1 MKKIKSKKGV
11 TLITVGI
18 AIIIMLILLTT
29 LVYRSTKN
37 TQLQKLDN
45 LYNDIQLLNE
55 KVALYYYKHG
65 ALPVAGT
72 YTGDLPPT
80 ETLNPNDNGVYY
92 IIDITALENV
102 TLSNNPNIED
112 NIYIINERSQ
122 TIYFPKGVTID
133 GEAYYRLPE
142 LFAKI
147 MTEADI
153 AEELERLEEEERRN
167 NFIFIM
173 DIPDNN
179 RTYQLGMGWSAIVDL
194 TIDWGD
200 GQSSTVTAYNDVNR
214 AHTYANAGIY
224 TIKISGVASNAFWFQ
239 HEQRLISIISGF
251 PENMCPNVTSLASTF
266 WNCTNLTSIP
276 EGLFANCP
284 NVTSFDSVFYQ
295 CTNLTSIPEG
305 LFANCPNVTNFINSF
320 RECSSLTG
328 SIPEGLFA
336 NCPNVESF
344 AGTFSYCSNL
354 TNIPEGLFANNTN
367 VTGFEGTFDSCG
379 NLTGSIPEGLFA
391 NCPNVT
397 RFDSVFAFCGNLTGS
412 IPEGLFANCPDVTDF
427 SGAFKYCYNLTSI
440 PEGLFANCPEVTWF
454 GEIFT
459 GCRMTSIPEGLFAN
473 CPNVESFSKAFNGTR
488 ITSIPEGL
496 FSNCPNVTDFNGTF
510 YNCLYLGGNAP
521 EIWNMPTVTNYS
533 WCFYQCYGLS
543 NYASIPSGWK

>member
-147 MTEADI
+147 MT
-153 AEELERLEEEERRN
+153 AEEIEEEERRN
-167 NFIFIM
+167 NFIFVM
-173 DIPDNN
+173 NIPDND
-179 RTYQLGMGWSAIVDL
+179 RTYGLNTRWGTVNL

-200 GQSSTVTAYNDVNR
+200 GQTSIVTAVGDGNNV
-214 AHTYANAGIY
+214 HTYESAGIY
-224 TIKISGVASNAFWFQ
+224 TIKVSGVASGSFSFYN
-239 HEQRLISIISGF
+239 EQRLISIISGF
-251 PENMCPNVTSLASTF
+251 PENMCPNA
-266 WNCTNLTSIP
+266 TNLGDIFRECMNLTGSIP
-276 EGLFANCP
+276 GDMFANCP
-284 NVTSFDSVFYQ
+284 NVTSFSYAFAG
-295 CTNLTSIPEG
+295 CKITSIPENLFVNCTKATDFRYIFAG
-305 LFANCPNVTNFINSF
+305 CVNIIGNIPENLFANCTSAVNFMYTFASCGNITGSIPENLFTNCPNVTNFMN
-320 RECSSLTG
+320 
-328 SIPEGLFA
+328 
-336 NCPNVESF
+336 
-344 AGTFSYCSNL
+344 TFGKCSNL
-354 TNIPEGLFANNTN
+354 
-367 VTGFEGTFDSCG
+367 S
-379 NLTGSIPEGLFA
+379 GSIPEGLFA

-397 RFDSVFAFCGNLTGS
+397 DFNNVFRECINLTGS
-412 IPEGLFANCPDVTDF
+412 IPEGLFANCTNVIDF
-427 SGAFKYCYNLTSI
+427 GYAFYSCYNLTGSI
-440 PEGLFANCPEVTWF
+440 PG
-454 GEIFT
+454 
-459 GCRMTSIPEGLFAN
+459 GLFAN
-473 CPNVESFSKAFNGTR
+473 CPNVTKFDLTFYNCANLTG
-488 ITSIPEGL
+488 SIPGGL
-496 FSNCPNVTDFNGTF
+496 FDNCPNVTTF
-510 YNCLYLGGNAP
+510 SWTFASNSGLTGPAP
-521 EIWNMPTVTNYS
+521 ELWNRANVTEP
-533 WCFYQCYGLS
+533 WGCFIGCFGLS
-543 NYASIPSGWK
+543 NYASIPNDWK